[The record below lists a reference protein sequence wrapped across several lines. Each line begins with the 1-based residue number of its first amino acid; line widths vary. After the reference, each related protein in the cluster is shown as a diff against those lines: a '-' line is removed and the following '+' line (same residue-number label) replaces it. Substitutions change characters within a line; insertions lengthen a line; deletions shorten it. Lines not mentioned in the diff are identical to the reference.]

1 MVEKKWIQRPQIP
14 QEISENLSNYP
25 LPFRQILFNRGIEDQ
40 KSALKFLSANEDLL
54 NPFLFK
60 GMETAVKRIEAAI
73 NNHERIVIFGDY
85 DVDGITSSVLLSQV
99 LKKLGAYVKTYIPN
113 RFDEGYGL
121 SKDSLEG
128 VVNLQPNLI
137 ITVDCGIRSFE
148 EIDIAKKHHIDI
160 IITDHHQPKEK
171 VPDAAAVI
179 CSKQDG
185 DSYPYKELA
194 GVGVAYKLAQALLMK
209 LETDWIEIENWLD
222 LVAIGTVADVAPLN
236 GENRAL
242 VRKGIEVIRKK
253 SRLGILALCEISKVN
268 IAQLS
273 SFNIGYMLGPRLNAA
288 GRLSSA
294 LNAYRLIDADTYT
307 EAQHLAEF
315 LDSENRERQRITKE
329 IQEEVESNFDPDQ
342 SQYLVSSIDA
352 GYNEGVLGLAASRL
366 TESFYRPSVI
376 GAIKEGIIKA
386 SCRSLP
392 EVNIIDALDGCSEL
406 LMRYGGHAMAAGLTV
421 AAEKCAEF
429 LTALDQQISIQ
440 LNHLPLEPKIYFDA
454 EVMNYDLNED
464 LYRYLQLL
472 EPTGNSNTSP
482 ILFMQGVKL
491 LDVIRLGSSGEHLK
505 FFIEASDPKNP
516 NRKKIFPAIAFRF
529 GQQSCFKKGELVDFL
544 FTFEENEFN
553 GNTNLQLKI
562 REMRLH
568 NPNLQDA

>member
-1 MVEKKWIQRPQIP
+1 MIEKKWIQRPQIP
-14 QEISENLSNYP
+14 QEISETLSDYP

-40 KSALKFLSANEDLL
+40 KSALEFLSANEELH

-60 GMETAVKRIEAAI
+60 GMDTAVKRINAAI

-85 DVDGITSSVLLSQV
+85 DVDGITSSVLLTQV

-113 RFDEGYGL
+113 RFEEGYGL
-121 SKDSLEG
+121 SKESLEG
-128 VVNLQPNLI
+128 VVKLQPDLI

-148 EIDIAKKHHIDI
+148 EIDIAKTHHIDI
-160 IITDHHQPKEK
+160 IITDHHQPKER

-194 GVGVAYKLAQALLMK
+194 GVGVAYKLAQALLME
-209 LETDWIEIENWLD
+209 LETDWIKIENWLD

-253 SRLGILALCEISKVN
+253 SRLGIIALCEISKVN

-273 SFNIGYMLGPRLNAA
+273 SFNIGFMLGPRLNAA

-315 LDSENRERQRITKE
+315 LDGENRERQRITKE

-376 GAIKEGIIKA
+376 GAVKEGIIKA

-392 EVNIIDALDGCSEL
+392 EVNIIDALDGCSEF

-421 AAEKCAEF
+421 ASEKCAEF
-429 LTALDQQISIQ
+429 LTALDQQISTQ
-440 LNHLPLEPKIYFDA
+440 LNHLPLDPKIYFDA
-454 EVMNYDLNED
+454 EVMNYDLNEG

-472 EPTGNSNTSP
+472 EPTGNSNPSP
-482 ILFMQGVKL
+482 VLFMQGVRL
-491 LDVIRLGSSGEHLK
+491 LDVKRLGNNGEHLK
-505 FFIEASDPKNP
+505 FFIETADPKNP
-516 NRKKIFPAIAFRF
+516 NRKRSFPAIAFRF
-529 GQQSCFKKGELVDFL
+529 GQQSWFKNGELVDFL

-568 NPNLQDA
+568 NPILQDA